1 MNFKSFFTA
10 TYYEYHQHVRLNI
23 EGKWRTCEI
32 TKREPGLT
40 WDGKPG
46 WHYIAYQV

>member
-10 TYYEYHQHVRLNI
+10 TYYEYYQHVRLNLD
-23 EGKWRTCEI
+23 GKWRTCEI
-32 TKREPGLT
+32 TKRQPGLT

-46 WHYIAYQV
+46 YHYIAYQV